1 MKYTERN
8 MTRVL
13 NSKEVSQKFSKF
25 WNHLKNQNLKMNML
39 WPTFFG
45 WVTEIMKTILSKNSI
60 AIDPMGLKVKSHR

>member
-1 MKYTERN
+1 

-25 WNHLKNQNLKMNML
+25 WNHLKNQKLKINML

-45 WVTEIMKTILSKNSI
+45 WVTERMKTILSINSI

>member
-1 MKYTERN
+1 

-25 WNHLKNQNLKMNML
+25 WNHLKNQILKMNML
-39 WPTFFG
+39 WPTLF
-45 WVTEIMKTILSKNSI
+45 WVGYRKIMKTILSTNSI